1 MLIAFQIVALLV
13 FIILSIGVI
22 AEDRK
27 ESQYLLGLLSV
38 ITMLVLYK
46 SLTL

>member
-13 FIILSIGVI
+13 FIIFSIGVI
-22 AEDRK
+22 AEERK
-27 ESQYLLGLLSV
+27 ENQYFIGLLSI

>member
-1 MLIAFQIVALLV
+1 MLIAFQIVLLIG
-13 FIILSIGVI
+13 FIVMSIGVI
-22 AEDRK
+22 AEDKK